1 MLTGTEERRQR
12 VLGALQRYPELNVKT
27 FEHHREL
34 WVIEPTFAHALAE
47 GIVPADA
54 PDRKALVQRIG
65 KILATAQGQ
74 EIRFGWY
81 GFDDKIYLAARME
94 AMQVIIDNGITAE
107 VLQQTNNP
115 WENPPS
121 GMRPDHSNVK
131 VIVDQLFKQGGS
143 EPVVSFR
150 PMFFSSRPTGVAQ
163 FPLYR
168 TDVLYSFGQ
177 NRSGQNQLL
186 PDQTFVDHVGRAYKT
201 NPANSAFAEWRGTNK
216 LPSGVVAIPT
226 GGHISHDKT
235 GAPVLEVIDT
245 PDKGRDVEKAVT
257 AAMMVGGIFAG
268 GLTLVGAGSWIVSGR
283 CGVLSPRGRHRMG
296 GARRSP
302 HPWPVQLILEPGR
315 ACIEIE
321 PGRECGGP
329 GHVCQRSGLE
339 KYAVLRPADP
349 RSGPGPQP
357 GECDGGWHGYRGLR
371 ERGRSPDK
379 ALQRDVARRHW
390 PCPFAIGLAGPD
402 VGSRHPSS
410 WRIGRHFQSN
420 GRRTDADSAT
430 PPAAAR
436 PLRKHRGSRRLEGDI
451 TFTGMLARWVGAR
464 SGTERGSIVADISKL
479 DSWIAQQTL
488 KLESSVLEPR
498 EREGILNDIA
508 VCVQRRD
515 KLIER
520 LQDLRNRPDAD
531 RGDQPILLPD
541 STRGRSQAVHYIRTP
556 GHDLVDAFRRI
567 DRHEFDRAMRET
579 GADEINDPERIIDWC
594 VKNQKFAKRSLL
606 DRTLGLPDYD
616 KAWQQFLT
624 ARVATQ
630 SGEEPE
636 PGQYG
641 WIRFSPEA
649 RLVMT
654 LSEIDPKALTRAK
667 KKVGSENAGVIIDWF
682 VKNEGLGTK
691 KAYERAWQNY
701 LSRLAKERQ
710 GQQQQQPVVAPFLP
724 QPAVAPIPHDPGA
737 SAPPAVAPIPDERR
751 ASAPSEADLPEP
763 TVTQAAHP
771 IFVGTDVR
779 GHVIGGGAS
788 LEAQADNEPLRVG
801 DFLALVGRY
810 ANQDFGLVKGAD
822 IARTMAGLS
831 TNNSNGNAVS
841 SGQLRDDNRLD
852 VSYLLSLLQ

>member
-1 MLTGTEERRQR
+1 LNLAASVAGLGMFASGPVLKNTLYYGRLTHEAALAHSLVNAMGAGTDAAALANGVVHLTKHYKEMSPDDIGLALLQLGWQGLMSGVGIRQAGG
-12 VLGALQRYPELNVKT
+12 LGAT
-27 FEHHREL
+27 FN
-34 WVIEPTFAHALAE
+34 PMA
-47 GIVPADA
+47 G
-54 PDRKALVQRIG
+54 
-65 KILATAQGQ
+65 
-74 EIRFGWY
+74 
-81 GFDDKIYLAARME
+81 ARMLI
-94 AMQVIIDNGITAE
+94 AQHLPPPRVHYGSTE
-107 VLQQTNNP
+107 VPGNAVQIRL
-115 WENPPS
+115 
-121 GMRPDHSNVK
+121 
-131 VIVDQLFKQGGS
+131 VD
-143 EPVVSFR
+143 
-150 PMFFSSRPTGVAQ
+150 
-163 FPLYR
+163 
-168 TDVLYSFGQ
+168 
-177 NRSGQNQLL
+177 
-186 PDQTFVDHVGRAYKT
+186 
-201 NPANSAFAEWRGTNK
+201 
-216 LPSGVVAIPT
+216 
-226 GGHISHDKT
+226 GHRY
-235 GAPVLEVIDT
+235 E
-245 PDKGRDVEKAVT
+245 
-257 AAMMVGGIFAG
+257 IFAG
-268 GLTLVGAGSWIVSGR
+268 PHADQ
-283 CGVLSPRGRHRMG
+283 
-296 GARRSP
+296 ARIY
-302 HPWPVQLILEPGR
+302 HH
-315 ACIEIE
+315 IE
-321 PGRECGGP
+321 
-329 GHVCQRSGLE
+329 
-339 KYAVLRPADP
+339 
-349 RSGPGPQP
+349 
-357 GECDGGWHGYRGLR
+357 
-371 ERGRSPDK
+371 
-379 ALQRDVARRHW
+379 VA
-390 PCPFAIGLAGPD
+390 
-402 VGSRHPSS
+402 
-410 WRIGRHFQSN
+410 
-420 GRRTDADSAT
+420 
-430 PPAAAR
+430 
-436 PLRKHRGSRRLEGDI
+436 RRLEGDI

-520 LQDLRNRPDAD
+520 LQELRNRPDAD

-788 LEAQADNEPLRVG
+788 LENTDNLIKRLFASIGDKHSPQAEAFIGKLRTRLQAQADNEPLRVG